1 MESSP
6 EMKNKPVESSSVHLV
21 LAGKGGVGK
30 SLISSLLA
38 EYLMDRGTDTR
49 CFDTDP
55 TNPTFTGFQA
65 FRVEPV
71 RLYNDRT
78 INEAAFDYIIERT
91 ISEPVSTVID
101 NGATTFIP
109 LTHYLHDNQALAVL
123 IENGLRVVVHS
134 VIYGGEARN
143 MTLQN
148 FGDLVEA
155 LPPGVDVVVW
165 LNEHKGA
172 ITNDKG
178 ESFEN
183 MPIYQKYKSMIK
195 GIITLP
201 PPKSTLFDQDLQMI
215 RSRFLTF
222 AEAANDPSI
231 GIMSRQRLK
240 VLRQEFFQSIALIPV
255 I

>member
-1 MESSP
+1 MNP
-6 EMKNKPVESSSVHLV
+6 KPVESSSVHFV

-30 SLISSLLA
+30 SLIASLLA
-38 EYLMDRGTDTR
+38 EYLMDRGTPTR

-65 FRVEPV
+65 FHVEPI
-71 RLYNDRT
+71 RLYNERT

-109 LTHYLHDNQALAVL
+109 LTHYLHDNQALSVL

-134 VIYGGEARN
+134 VIYGGEGRN
-143 MTLQN
+143 MTMQN
-148 FGDLVEA
+148 FADLVEA
-155 LPPGVDVVVW
+155 LPSSVDIVVW
-165 LNEHKGA
+165 LNEHKGPV
-172 ITNDKG
+172 INDKG
-178 ESFEN
+178 ETFES
-183 MPIYQKYKSMIK
+183 MPIYQQYRSRIK
-195 GIITLP
+195 GIVTLP
-201 PPKSTLFDQDLQMI
+201 APKSSLFDQDLQMI
-215 RSRFLTF
+215 RARFLTF
-222 AEAANDPSI
+222 VEAANDSSI